1 MTIRRRDV
9 LKAAAASTL
18 PLPAVGQDTRAR
30 TLRLVP
36 STDLVS
42 LDPVFS
48 TALVAVQ
55 HGYHVFDTLYGVDGA
70 MRPKPQ
76 MAEGHSVSDD
86 GRAWTI
92 RLREGLR
99 FHDGEPVRARDCAAS
114 LERWSR
120 RDTFGRA
127 FGGAVDRYETPDDR
141 TLRIHLKR
149 PFPRLLDAIGKP
161 HSSPAFVMP
170 ERLAKTSP
178 TAAVSEMVGSGPYRF
193 LRDELDSG
201 NFVAY
206 ARFDGYLP
214 RTEPPEWTSGGK
226 VAHFE
231 RVEWRVITDKST
243 AVSALLQGEV
253 DWIENIPA
261 DLEPLAA
268 RNRRVRIQD
277 ADPLGTVLVL
287 RFNHSAAPFNNP
299 ALRRFVMQV
308 AQQADYLATVTGGD
322 KRAQRE
328 CRAMFPCPIPG
339 VAEIGRDQF
348 GRLAGDPARTKEALR
363 ATGYAGEK
371 VVILNPA
378 DSPALAA
385 LGPVTADLL
394 KRAGLNVDLQ
404 DMDWGTLLQ
413 RRNSKAGPD
422 AGGWGVYHSTWP
434 SIAIANPVL
443 NTTIR
448 GEGAA
453 GWPGW
458 FESAEMER
466 LTAEW
471 LDATAAAEQER
482 LFAAVHALA
491 LREVPTLPLGV
502 YFPHTAYRAE
512 LTGVLGGSVRY
523 PWNVRRA

>member
-1 MTIRRRDV
+1 MKVRRRDL
-9 LKAAAASTL
+9 LKLATASTL
-18 PLPAVGQDTRAR
+18 PLPAIGQDMRAR

-70 MRPKPQ
+70 MRPQPQ
-76 MAEGHSVSDD
+76 MAEGHQVGDD

-99 FHDGEPVRARDCAAS
+99 FHDGEPVRAIDCAAS

-127 FGGAVDRYETPDDR
+127 FGNAVDRYETPDDR

-161 HSSPAFVMP
+161 HSSPAFIMP

-201 NFVAY
+201 NLVAY
-206 ARFDGYLP
+206 ARFDGYKP
-214 RTEPPEWTSGGK
+214 RPEAPEWTSGGK

-231 RVEWRVITDKST
+231 RIEWRVIADKST

-253 DWIENIPA
+253 DWIENVPA

-268 RNRRVRIQD
+268 RNRRVRVQD

-287 RFNHSAAPFNNP
+287 RFNHGVAPFNNP

-322 KRAQRE
+322 KKAQRE

-348 GRLAGDPARTKEALR
+348 GSLAGDPARTREALR
-363 ATGYAGEK
+363 ATGYAGAN

-378 DSPALAA
+378 DSPALAP

-394 KRAGLNVDLQ
+394 KRAGSVVARIQLV
-404 DMDWGTLLQ
+404 
-413 RRNSKAGPD
+413 
-422 AGGWGVYHSTWP
+422 
-434 SIAIANPVL
+434 
-443 NTTIR
+443 
-448 GEGAA
+448 
-453 GWPGW
+453 
-458 FESAEMER
+458 
-466 LTAEW
+466 
-471 LDATAAAEQER
+471 AAE
-482 LFAAVHALA
+482 AVP
-491 LREVPTLPLGV
+491 E
-502 YFPHTAYRAE
+502 
-512 LTGVLGGSVRY
+512 
-523 PWNVRRA
+523 

>member
-1 MTIRRRDV
+1 MTIRRRDI
-9 LKAAAASTL
+9 LKL
-18 PLPAVGQDTRAR
+18 LPATALPIPAIGQDMRAR

-42 LDPVFS
+42 LDPVIS

-55 HGYHVFDTLYGVDGA
+55 HGYHVFDTLYGVDA
-70 MRPKPQ
+70 QMQPRPQ
-76 MAEGHSVSDD
+76 MAEGHQVSDD
-86 GRAWTI
+86 GRVWTI

-99 FHDGEPVRARDCAAS
+99 FHDNEPVLPRDCAAS

-120 RDTFGRA
+120 RDVFGRA
-127 FGGAVDRYETPDDR
+127 YGAAVDGYDTPDDR
-141 TLRIHLKR
+141 TLRIRLKHA
-149 PFPRLLDAIGKP
+149 FPRLIEAIGKP
-161 HSSPAFVMP
+161 HSSPAFMMP
-170 ERLAKTSP
+170 ERIVK
-178 TAAVSEMVGSGPYRF
+178 AAPNTPITEMVGSGPYRF
-193 LRDELDSG
+193 LREELDSG
-201 NFVAY
+201 NLVAY
-206 ARFDGYLP
+206 ARFTGYRP
-214 RTEPPEWTSGGK
+214 RSEAPEWTSGAK

-231 RVEWRVITDKST
+231 RIEWRVIADKST

-253 DWIENIPA
+253 DWIENLPA

-268 RNRRVRIQD
+268 RSRRVRIQD
-277 ADPLGTVLVL
+277 ADPLGTVLVM
-287 RFNHSAAPFNNP
+287 RFNHTAAPFDNP
-299 ALRRFVMQV
+299 ELRRFVLQV
-308 AQQADYLATVTGGD
+308 AKQSDYLATVTGGD
-322 KRAQRE
+322 AKAWRE

-339 VAEIGRDQF
+339 VEEVGRDRF
-348 GRLAGDPARTKEALR
+348 GRLAGDAGAMREALR
-363 ATGYAGEK
+363 ATGYNGEK

-378 DSPALAA
+378 DSPALAP

-413 RRNSKAGPD
+413 RRMSKAPSSQ
-422 AGGWGVYHSTWP
+422 GGWSIFHSTWP

-448 GEGAA
+448 GEGAT

-458 FESAEMER
+458 FENAEMER
-466 LTAEW
+466 LTASW
-471 LDATAAAEQER
+471 LASTEQAEQTR
-482 LFAAVHALA
+482 LQGEIHDLA

-502 YFPHTAYRAE
+502 YFPHTAYRAD

>member
-1 MTIRRRDV
+1 MTVRRRDM
-9 LKAAAASTL
+9 LAFASAL
-18 PLPAVGQDTRAR
+18 GLSAPAVAQDTRAS
-30 TLRLVP
+30 TLRFVP

-42 LDPVFS
+42 LDPVLS

-55 HGYHVFDTLYGVDGA
+55 HGYHVFDTLYGVDGR
-70 MRPKPQ
+70 MQPQPQ
-76 MAEGHSVSDD
+76 MAESHEVSAD

-99 FHDGEPVRARDCAAS
+99 FHDGAPVLPRDCAAS
-114 LERWSR
+114 LDRWSR
-120 RDTFGRA
+120 RDTFGRVY
-127 FGGAVDRYETPDDR
+127 GAAVEGYDSVDDR
-141 TLRIHLKR
+141 TLRIRLKR
-149 PFPRLLDAIGKP
+149 PFPRLAEALGKP
-161 HSSPAFVMP
+161 HSSPAFIMP
-170 ERLAKTSP
+170 ARV
-178 TAAVSEMVGSGPYRF
+178 AAAAPNTPISEIIGSGPYRF
-193 LRDELDSG
+193 LPGEFDSG
-201 NFVAY
+201 NRVAY
-206 ARFDGYLP
+206 ARFDGYKP
-214 RTEPPEWTSGGK
+214 RSEAPDWTSGGK

-231 RVEWRVITDKST
+231 RIEWRVITDKST
-243 AVSALLQGEV
+243 AVAALMQGEV
-253 DWIENIPA
+253 DWLENIPA

-268 RNRRVRIQD
+268 RNRRIRIVD
-277 ADPLGTVLVL
+277 ADPLGTVLVM

-308 AQQADYLATVTGGD
+308 AQQSDYLATVTGGD
-322 KRAQRE
+322 LKAWRE
-328 CRAMFPCPIPG
+328 CRAMFPCAIPG
-339 VAEIGRDQF
+339 VEEIGRDQF
-348 GRLAGDPARTKEALR
+348 GGLVGNPSAMHAALE
-363 ATGYAGEK
+363 ATGYKGEK

-378 DSPALAA
+378 DSPALAP

-413 RRNSKAGPD
+413 RRLSKAPSD
-422 AGGWGVYHSTWP
+422 QGGWSIYHSTWP

-443 NTTIR
+443 NTTVR
-448 GEGAA
+448 GDGAA

-466 LTAEW
+466 LTDEW
-471 LDATAAAEQER
+471 LNATAEADQKR
-482 LFAAVHALA
+482 LFDAIHALA

-502 YFPHTAYRAE
+502 YFPHTAYRTE